1 MNICGTYFDSGQYS
15 QLFIHSSSIKA
26 LAMALR
32 LGNIYSLLSRSSQT
46 IEEMNMET
54 KWAVEYD
61 LCSDSRDHKDNSG
74 DKGRSRH
81 FIWGSVKDQ
90 QDGIQKRNIS

>member
-1 MNICGTYFDSGQYS
+1 MNICGTYFDLGQYS
-15 QLFIHSSSIKA
+15 QLFIHSFSIKA

-61 LCSDSRDHKDNSG
+61 PCNDSRDYKDKSG

-81 FIWGSVKDQ
+81 FNWGSVK
-90 QDGIQKRNIS
+90 N